1 MKQTAVEWLE
11 NELIQF
17 NFNDTQKLVLSI
29 LLYQA
34 KEMEKQQIC
43 DSHNN
48 GFSEGAVFV
57 VNTNYK
63 YKTAK
68 QYYNENYE
76 K

>member
-34 KEMEKQQIC
+34 KEMHKEQII
-43 DSHNN
+43 NAYIEA
-48 GFSEGAVFV
+48 SENFDDI
-57 VNTNYK
+57 TK
-63 YKTAK
+63 ETAEHFYRETYGK
-68 QYYNENYE
+68 
-76 K
+76 